1 MEKRYLEDLIIEDA
15 MASHKIAFVSG
26 PRQVGKTTLS
36 KSILKR
42 INGNVNQYF
51 NYDDD
56 EFRKVWI
63 KSPKVLFEGET
74 DLCFGLDEIH
84 KDRKWKNKL
93 KGLFDIF
100 GEEKQF
106 LVTGSARL
114 DYYRKS
120 GDSLQGRYFPYRLH
134 PFTAAESPKIKKPP
148 TNSWDE
154 KTSKIIVDINSLE
167 KLSGF
172 PEPLWGQNELKANRW
187 RKLYRER
194 LIREDARD
202 LQNVREIS
210 ALENLSLLLHERAGS
225 QLSYESLREDIG
237 GSHDTLTRWIGILEA
252 LYYCY
257 RIRPYSKNLKYSL
270 KKEPKLFLYDWGLCE
285 NEGARWENLIAGH
298 LLKNV
303 HLWNDAAM
311 GDFELFYLRDK
322 QKREVDFL
330 VTKDRKPWLMVEV
343 KSNSS
348 NVSPALE
355 YYNQL
360 LQPKFC
366 FQIVRNLKQERPR
379 SLSHPKIEIIHAE
392 RFLSALN

>member
-1 MEKRYLEDLIIEDA
+1 M
-15 MASHKIAFVSG
+15 VS
-26 PRQVGKTTLS
+26 L
-36 KSILKR
+36 
-42 INGNVNQYF
+42 N
-51 NYDDD
+51 
-56 EFRKVWI
+56 
-63 KSPKVLFEGET
+63 LF
-74 DLCFGLDEIH
+74 
-84 KDRKWKNKL
+84 
-93 KGLFDIF
+93 
-100 GEEKQF
+100 
-106 LVTGSARL
+106 
-114 DYYRKS
+114 
-120 GDSLQGRYFPYRLH
+120 
-134 PFTAAESPKIKKPP
+134 
-148 TNSWDE
+148 
-154 KTSKIIVDINSLE
+154 
-167 KLSGF
+167 
-172 PEPLWGQNELKANRW
+172 WGQNELKANRW

-202 LQNVREIS
+202 LQNIREIS

-343 KSNSS
+343 KSNNS
-348 NVSPALE
+348 NISPALE
-355 YYNQL
+355 YYNKL

-366 FQIVRNLKQERPR
+366 FQIVRNAKQERSK
-379 SLSHPKIEIIHAE
+379 SLRHPQIEIIHAE